1 MQQKWT
7 LQNYKS
13 IILMKLVYRY
23 IILKKSSST

>member
-13 IILMKLVYRY
+13 IILMKLVYSY